1 MFVTPHF
8 RLFVTPHFRL
18 FVTPHFRLFVTP
30 HFKLFVT
37 PHFRLFV
44 TPHFR
49 LFVTP
54 HFKLFV
60 TPHFKLFVTPH
71 FRLFVTPH
79 FNAIF
84 PDFHLTLRRRRN
96 DQELRA
102 TRLEQF
108 TYVGD
113 DNPDYEGTANDDVTP
128 MVYVCAT
135 MWHETRREM
144 TQLLK
149 SLFRLVE

>member
-1 MFVTPHF
+1 MP
-8 RLFVTPHFRL
+8 L
-18 FVTPHFRLFVTP
+18 
-30 HFKLFVT
+30 
-37 PHFRLFV
+37 
-44 TPHFR
+44 
-49 LFVTP
+49 
-54 HFKLFV
+54 
-60 TPHFKLFVTPH
+60 

-113 DNPDYEGTANDDVTP
+113 DNPYTTDEDSASDDVTP

-135 MWHETRREM
+135 IWHETRREM

-149 SLFRLVE
+149 SLFRSVPICSLFVLFFSPLRLIKLLYISAQFKSRLCIEVLRKAHIRSASSSRTSPVFKQCEYFLTHNYQ